1 MPSQDALPLP
11 KTTLKVPA
19 LEIMQGANRRL
30 YLFGVDGKRLPDFT
44 TISRVHRSAGA
55 KVRGY
60 QRPEVIAHIKEIQ
73 RYLESADPLVPNAL
87 VVAFD
92 DRVRFTPGRGSQ
104 LNEYSRTGVLA
115 IPIDPALPDDEKPG
129 WIVDGQQ
136 RTAAIREA
144 RLDSFPIS
152 VVGFIAASPEEQRA
166 QFILVNATKPLA
178 KSLIYELL
186 PATNGSLPSHLRKKQ
201 LPSRIVE
208 RLNYDE
214 DSPLA
219 GLIQTP
225 TTPDGIIKDNSI
237 LRSLDNSISDGSLYR
252 WRDPETGD
260 GDVDGMLKVL
270 KPFWN
275 AVELVFPGAWGLPP
289 RKSRLM
295 HGAGII
301 SLGFLMDAIADP
313 MLERGKPDVAGFARE
328 LRKIEPVCHW
338 TSGEWDFGDGTLR
351 RWNEIQNTPGNV
363 QMLTSYL
370 LFEYRRRSAKPT
382 SRRHIAKR

>member
-1 MPSQDALPLP
+1 MPSQTTLPLP

-19 LEIMQGANRRL
+19 LEITQGPRRRL
-30 YLFGVDGKRLPDFT
+30 YLFGVDGKRLPEFT
-44 TISRVHRSAGA
+44 TISRVHRNAGA

-60 QRPEVIAHIKEIQ
+60 QRPEVIAHITEI
-73 RYLESADPLVPNAL
+73 RKYLESTDPLVPNAL

-92 DRVRFTPGRGSQ
+92 DRVRFTPSKGAQ
-104 LNEYSRTGVLA
+104 LNDYSRIGVLS
-115 IPIDPALPDDEKPG
+115 IPIDLALPDDEKPG

-136 RTAAIREA
+136 RTAAIRES

-166 QFILVNATKPLA
+166 QFILVNATKPLS

-186 PATNGSLPSHLRKKQ
+186 PATEGSLPTHLRKKQ
-201 LPSRIVE
+201 LPARVVE

-219 GLIQTP
+219 AMIQTP
-225 TTPDGIIKDNSI
+225 TTPGGVIKDNSI
-237 LRSLDNSISDGSLYR
+237 LRALDNSITDGALYR
-252 WRDPETGD
+252 WRDPETGE
-260 GDVDGMLKVL
+260 GDLEGMLSVL
-270 KPFWN
+270 KPFWT
-275 AVELVFPGAWGLPP
+275 AVELVFPEAWGLPT

-301 SLGFLMDAIADP
+301 SLGFLMDAIAEPILDKAQP
-313 MLERGKPDVAGFARE
+313 KVADFARE
-328 LRKIEPVCHW
+328 LKRIEPICHW
-338 TSGEWDFGDGTLR
+338 TSGDWDFGDGVLR
-351 RWNEIQNTPGNV
+351 RWNEIQNTPGHV

-370 LFEYRRRSAKPT
+370 LFEYRRRN
-382 SRRHIAKR
+382 